1 MPKQIVLIE
10 LHQETNSFS
19 KVPTTLREFESL
31 ALYYGEEVLS
41 HGIKRTFF
49 VIKLEIP
56 FTNHDWTTALIP
68 DKDHL
73 IFLTGDQ

>member
-41 HGIKRTFF
+41 HGIAHFSQQSRNTFHQ
-49 VIKLEIP
+49 L
-56 FTNHDWTTALIP
+56 
-68 DKDHL
+68 
-73 IFLTGDQ
+73 

>member
-41 HGIKRTFF
+41 HGIAHFS
-49 VIKLEIP
+49 
-56 FTNHDWTTALIP
+56 
-68 DKDHL
+68 
-73 IFLTGDQ
+73 Q